1 MVLGFQEMVNND
13 FRAWLSS
20 KMQVQTWIIGC
31 PNADAHTSEDRPL
44 RPRAAQTMPCGVS
57 TVKRGCTRWVAM
69 IQVYWYWMVLVD
81 LIISYNHNQNMQ
93 YIFEHDTGFP
103 TSLATFHC
111 GTLGWQNVHRWST
124 VDFTLHP
131 QALQLTGRS
140 PSLVAALPSV
150 LFHQEN
156 VWQVTEPQR
165 YWKLSM
171 MGANWMCLTCLYQYH
186 TFTILDLLHKDA
198 GKNTLIL
205 AGLVPN
211 ESGHKKASQLI

>member
-1 MVLGFQEMVNND
+1 MSCND
-13 FRAWLSS
+13 
-20 KMQVQTWIIGC
+20 
-31 PNADAHTSEDRPL
+31 TS
-44 RPRAAQTMPCGVS
+44 
-57 TVKRGCTRWVAM
+57 
-69 IQVYWYWMVLVD
+69 VLVLD
-81 LIISYNHNQNMQ
+81 GIGRSYNHNQNMQ

-156 VWQVTEPQR
+156 VWQVTEPQH

-171 MGANWMCLTCLYQYH
+171 MWANWMCLTCLYQYH
-186 TFTILDLLHKDA
+186 TLE
-198 GKNTLIL
+198 KNTLIL